1 MHPTYTR
8 TQIVWHNLLNAFFFL
23 AFAFVFIIT
32 LDWFS
37 SSIVYVHA
45 IESLLSALGDDDDD
59 GDIDDDR
66 KMRIDGVNETRVEN
80 KWRLLF

>member
-1 MHPTYTR
+1 M
-8 TQIVWHNLLNAFFFL
+8 
-23 AFAFVFIIT
+23 
-32 LDWFS
+32 
-37 SSIVYVHA
+37 HA

-59 GDIDDDR
+59 DDDDDIDDDR

>member
-1 MHPTYTR
+1 M
-8 TQIVWHNLLNAFFFL
+8 
-23 AFAFVFIIT
+23 
-32 LDWFS
+32 
-37 SSIVYVHA
+37 HA